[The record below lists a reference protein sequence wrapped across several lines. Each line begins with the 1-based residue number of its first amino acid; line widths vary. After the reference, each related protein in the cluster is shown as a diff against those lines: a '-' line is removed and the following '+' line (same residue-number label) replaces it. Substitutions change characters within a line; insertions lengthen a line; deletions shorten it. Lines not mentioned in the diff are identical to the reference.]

1 MTEPKEQERATA
13 DPTGLYCD
21 ECRKK
26 VSCVTYHDGR
36 CLCTACLVE
45 SQASKPKKME
55 VANG

>member
-1 MTEPKEQERATA
+1 MTEPKEQEQVA
-13 DPTGLYCD
+13 DPGLYCD

-26 VSCVTYHDGR
+26 TSCVTYHDGR